1 MHKPARK
8 LAPWITKTL
17 VTLYD
22 VFLGAACMYGV
33 MRLRF
38 LYEGKLAPEHID
50 IRTTVIFAAA
60 CLVVWVVTRA
70 NRAVWRF
77 MSLEDVRILFGA
89 VIWASILTLIVLFLF
104 FGRAEHLPRSVPF
117 VAGGFF
123 FFMLVASRALVM
135 VYRNG
140 DIKALFRSGQKNKPP
155 AILIGRSQ
163 TLHAYMRDEA
173 QKKRDMP
180 HYVRG
185 LIETEGG
192 HKGRSIRGVPVIGN
206 LGDIPGV
213 VESIERLHGAK
224 PILILVEKHTDRKRA
239 ARLVKLASALGTR
252 LERLGSNREED
263 LTPFEAADLIGR
275 QAKTLDMSPIERLL
289 NGKTVMITG
298 AGGTIG
304 SELVR
309 QIADYEPK
317 QIVLVDASEMNLYNI
332 DQTLSLSG
340 EVPFSSYLGD
350 VRDHAHMEE
359 IFKEEKPDIILHAAA
374 LKHVPLMEAN
384 PIATVLTN
392 VGGTKVIIDLALE
405 YGAESF
411 TLISTDKAVSPNNI
425 MGASKRIAEM
435 MTLASSMNDA
445 NISSCAVR
453 FGNVLASNGSVIPL
467 FEKQIENGGPVT
479 VTDKEVTRYFM
490 TKEEAASLVLQAAAL
505 NGGQRKEASAI
516 YVLDMGEPVNIT
528 HLANQLIRLRGL
540 VPGEDIEIKY
550 TGLRPG
556 EKMEE
561 VLTSDNEKLESTYV
575 KGIDRFTDSAQNAK
589 SLPKQIDTL
598 LIAARKRDR
607 AGVKKAFASLIPEF
621 VPNGGLT
628 KKLLTNKLLAK
639 KPLTKKQ

>member
-1 MHKPARK
+1 
-8 LAPWITKTL
+8 
-17 VTLYD
+17 
-22 VFLGAACMYGV
+22 
-33 MRLRF
+33 
-38 LYEGKLAPEHID
+38 
-50 IRTTVIFAAA
+50 
-60 CLVVWVVTRA
+60 
-70 NRAVWRF
+70 
-77 MSLEDVRILFGA
+77 
-89 VIWASILTLIVLFLF
+89 
-104 FGRAEHLPRSVPF
+104 
-117 VAGGFF
+117 
-123 FFMLVASRALVM
+123 
-135 VYRNG
+135 
-140 DIKALFRSGQKNKPP
+140 
-155 AILIGRSQ
+155 
-163 TLHAYMRDEA
+163 
-173 QKKRDMP
+173 
-180 HYVRG
+180 
-185 LIETEGG
+185 
-192 HKGRSIRGVPVIGN
+192 
-206 LGDIPGV
+206 
-213 VESIERLHGAK
+213 
-224 PILILVEKHTDRKRA
+224 
-239 ARLVKLASALGTR
+239 
-252 LERLGSNREED
+252 
-263 LTPFEAADLIGR
+263 
-275 QAKTLDMSPIERLL
+275 
-289 NGKTVMITG
+289 
-298 AGGTIG
+298 
-304 SELVR
+304 
-309 QIADYEPK
+309 
-317 QIVLVDASEMNLYNI
+317 
-332 DQTLSLSG
+332 
-340 EVPFSSYLGD
+340 
-350 VRDHAHMEE
+350 
-359 IFKEEKPDIILHAAA
+359 
-374 LKHVPLMEAN
+374 MEAN